1 MFDRS
6 QIVVG
11 LEIGTTKVC
20 AAVGELAKGGSC
32 CVIGLGTAPTEGGV
46 CKGEIVNADLVENA
60 VRLALTQA
68 ENESDIEIGSVYLG
82 VTGSHIRGLNKRGVH
97 PVSPVGGEIDS
108 EDIRQVV
115 SAARPAIALEEE
127 VLHTVRQYF
136 RVDGQDDVKNPVGR
150 VASRLELD
158 VHVVCGQRTRIQNP
172 VRLVKGLGIEV
183 EDIAFNGRV
192 MGLPLLTPQICEQ
205 GALIIDLGAGTTE
218 YAVYLN
224 GSLSHCGVLPIGGDH
239 VTNDLA
245 VGLKLTQ
252 SKAERLKVSHGSA
265 VYDPCL
271 ESRMVNFSSDIG
283 LDDKQ
288 IYVGDLHRIMH
299 ARLDELFQLIY
310 ADLNRNSLLRRIN
323 GGLLLLG
330 GVARTSQID
339 LLAQKIFGLDIL
351 TNSVPEADTV
361 HDFLTCPE
369 YVTAIGLAKH
379 GARQTSSSRRK
390 KRNLFGWLTG
400 R

>member
-11 LEIGTTKVC
+11 LEIGTAKVC

-32 CVIGLGTAPTEGGV
+32 CIIGLGTAPTEGGV
-46 CKGEIVNADLVENA
+46 RKGEIVNADLVENA

-68 ENESDIEIGSVYLG
+68 ENDSDIEIGSVYLG
-82 VTGSHIRGLNKRGVH
+82 VTGSHISGLNKRGFH

-183 EDIAFNGRV
+183 EDVAFNGRV

-224 GSLSHCGVLPIGGDH
+224 GSLRHCGILPIGGDH

-252 SKAERLKVSHGSA
+252 SRAERLKVGYGSA
-265 VYDPCL
+265 VCDPCL
-271 ESRMVNFSSDIG
+271 ENRKVSFPSDIG

-288 IYVGDLHRIMH
+288 IYVCDLHRIMN
-299 ARLDELFQLIY
+299 ARLDELLQLIY
-310 ADLNRNSLLRRIN
+310 ADLDRNELLRRIN

-330 GVARTSQID
+330 GGARTSGID
-339 LLAQKIFGLDIL
+339 LLAQKIFGLDKL
-351 TNSVPEADTV
+351 ADSVPEVAAAY
-361 HDFLTCPE
+361 DFLACPE

-379 GARQTSSSRRK
+379 GARQINSGNRK
-390 KRNLFGWLTG
+390 KKNLFGWLIG